1 MKISAT
7 IVIRFC
13 DEEEAA
19 SVLKAVEPDNS
30 PLPPG
35 LSIESRQEGATVSF
49 QIICERGPESLL
61 STVDDLLAAIQLAEK
76 TICRRSAKV

>member
-7 IVIRFC
+7 IMIKFC
-13 DEEEAA
+13 DESEAA

-35 LSIESRQEGATVSF
+35 LRIETRQEGSTISF
-49 QIICERGPESLL
+49 EIICERGPESLL

-76 TICRRSAKV
+76 TICRRIAKV